1 MSKKNIPDNN
11 GFVFSTNPNFKFE
24 EVEKK
29 IETLA
34 NNQQKLRVW
43 LDTKK
48 RAGKAATLITGF
60 VGTTDDLEELGKKLK
75 NFCGTGGSAKDNEMI
90 VQGDQREK
98 VLQWLLKNGYTN
110 TKKAG

>member
-1 MSKKNIPDNN
+1 MSKKNKPGSN

-24 EVEKK
+24 EEEQN

-34 NNQQKLRVW
+34 PNQQKLRVW

-48 RAGKAATLITGF
+48 RAGKAVTLITGF
-60 VGTTDDLEELGKKLK
+60 VGNENDLEELGKKLK
-75 NFCGTGGSAKDNEMI
+75 NFCGTGGSAKDHEI
-90 VQGDQREK
+90 IIQGDQREK

>member
-1 MSKKNIPDNN
+1 MSKKNKPDSN

-24 EVEKK
+24 EEEQN

-34 NNQQKLRVW
+34 PNQQKLRVW

-48 RAGKAATLITGF
+48 RAGKAVTLITGF
-60 VGTTDDLEELGKKLK
+60 VGNENDLEELGKKLK
-75 NFCGTGGSAKDNEMI
+75 NICGTGGSAKDHEI
-90 VQGDQREK
+90 IIQGDQREK